1 MSGRLYISGE
11 AMTDVKAA
19 IRDLVVANRILANE
33 DVVDAY
39 GHVSLRHPAHA
50 ARYLLARSLSP
61 ELVERDDI
69 MEFEL
74 DGTPVGDSR
83 QPYLERFIHGA
94 IYEARPDVH
103 AVVHAHAEAV
113 LPFTITTTPLQPV
126 IHSGSFM
133 GAHVSVWDIR
143 DNFGDTNLLVAN
155 MAQGRDLARC
165 LGGDNV
171 ALMRGHGFAAAA
183 PSLIEVVRLSVYVPR
198 NARVLMAAMRLGGE
212 VKSLAHGEI
221 AARAAG
227 YKPHSVETWRAWEYW
242 AHRAGCGH
250 LVGERPV
257 EEARTSSQA

>member
-1 MSGRLYISGE
+1 MIDLRP
-11 AMTDVKAA
+11 AF
-19 IRDLVVANRILANE
+19 RDLVVANRILAHE

-39 GHVSLRHPAHA
+39 GHVSIRHQHDAT
-50 ARYLLARSLSP
+50 RYLLARSISP

-69 MEFEL
+69 MEFQL
-74 DGTPVGDSR
+74 DGTPVGGDDR

-94 IYEARPDVH
+94 IYEARPDVQ

-113 LPFTITTTPLQPV
+113 LPFTITTRPLQPV

-165 LGGDNV
+165 LAGNSV

-183 PSLIEVVRLSVYVPR
+183 RSLIEVVRMSVYVPR
-198 NARVLMAAMRLGGE
+198 NARALMAAMRLGGE
-212 VKSLAHGEI
+212 VKGLSHGEI
-221 AARAAG
+221 AARASD
-227 YKPHSVETWRAWEYW
+227 YTPYSVQTWRAWEYW
-242 AHRAGCGH
+242 ANRAGCGH

-257 EEARTSSQA
+257 EEARTSKQA